1 MWKIVVDVFSQMS
14 PLLWFTTIIGGI
26 WTIVKQRDA
35 EHSRKETEKELE
47 SMRHQLSDKSHI
59 SQKRFDLELEIYKD
73 LSKSLIAAYDASS
86 LLQPIMDSL
95 PEKPDDQLAVMK
107 QRDEDFVQAFNDFSR
122 VRRENAP
129 FYSGSVN
136 NKLESI
142 TKSMNGLHN
151 LFTYKWFMPSM
162 RKYATNV
169 AGLEKNLDLHET
181 LKSEVDNVTVEI
193 RNRLDTISNQV

>member
-26 WTIVKQRDA
+26 WTIVKQHDA

-95 PEKPDDQLAVMK
+95 PEKSDDQLVVMR
-107 QRDEDFVQAFNDFSR
+107 QRNKDFVQAFNDFSR
-122 VRRENAP
+122 ASRENAP
-129 FYSGSVN
+129 FYSESVSK
-136 NKLESI
+136 KLESI
-142 TKSMNGLHN
+142 SKDMNELFN
-151 LFTYKWFMPSM
+151 LFTYRWFEPGM
-162 RKYATNV
+162 KAYAVSVKGIQRN
-169 AGLEKNLDLHET
+169 KDLHESIENET
-181 LKSEVDNVTVEI
+181 NQIITEI
-193 RNRLDTISNQV
+193 QERLDKLSNQA